1 MVNNDIF
8 QVWSVA
14 LEYLTSST
22 IDASLLAFTFAF
34 TCHLIPYGE
43 VLLVNPNYV
52 HAETSFMPAGY
63 YVAMVAWGQ
72 EINKI
77 KCSHRYI
84 YIYRDYILSADY
96 FKPTGTNCNQLDGP
110 GLVSHP
116 DPMGIF
122 IDMGYSNQ

>member
-22 IDASLLAFTFAF
+22 IDASLPGLAFTFAF
-34 TCHLIPYGE
+34 TCLLIPYGE

-52 HAETSFMPAGY
+52 HAETSFMPGGY

-84 YIYRDYILSADY
+84 YTATIYCPQIIS
-96 FKPTGTNCNQLDGP
+96 NQLGP
-110 GLVSHP
+110 TATSWMALGLNMWRLC
-116 DPMGIF
+116 DKQGLNLNK
-122 IDMGYSNQ
+122 D